1 MDTTIAKGLKLLN
14 RMAQG
19 DAPVGVTA
27 MAREMGLEK
36 SNVHR
41 TLTTL
46 LALGYVEKD
55 LATSRYAP
63 TLKLW
68 ELGMKVVTR
77 HPVVRAARPFMQM
90 LHQQTQETVHLT
102 ILDGAECI
110 YLDQIKAPV
119 PVRIMPTPGHRVPA
133 LFPASGRVQLAHR
146 PDFEAIVNEFRL
158 NHPRGKE
165 IRLAT
170 VIKDFAVIRQQGFT
184 CTESGWS
191 NGINSVA
198 AAILGR
204 DGSAAAAIAVS
215 GPAERLTRQR
225 MEGLADQVL
234 NACTQAGDSYR
245 GS

>member
-14 RMAQG
+14 RMAQA

-27 MAREMGLEK
+27 MAKEMGLEK

-46 LALGYVEKD
+46 LALGYVQKD
-55 LATSRYAP
+55 TTTSRYEP

-102 ILDGAECI
+102 ILDGIDNI

-133 LFPASGRVQLAHR
+133 FFPASGRVQLAHR
-146 PDFEAIVNEFRL
+146 PDVEDLLADFRA
-158 NHPRGKE
+158 NYPRGKE
-165 IRLAT
+165 VKPAAL
-170 VIKDFAVIRQQGFT
+170 KEFALIRQQGYT
-184 CTESGWS
+184 WTESGWS
-191 NGINSVA
+191 NGINSLA

-204 DGSAAAAIAVS
+204 DGLAVAAIAIA

-225 MEGLADQVL
+225 MESLADQVL
-234 NACTQAGDSYR
+234 NACTQAGDTFR
-245 GS
+245 GP